1 MRFELFVA
9 LRYLLARRQQTFI
22 SVISLISVLGV
33 ALGVAALIVVL
44 GVMNGFSTDLREKIL
59 GVNAHL
65 VVGHVQGS
73 FGDYRDMA
81 AEISDLPDIKGVMP
95 FLYSEVMVSSPRG
108 VKGSVLRGIDPTAAQ
123 GVLSL
128 KENMVQGSVEAL
140 TEARDFPGVLIGK
153 EMALRLGLTVDST
166 LNLLSPSGSKSAAGF
181 SPEVRTAEV
190 VGIFD
195 TGMFEYDSS
204 LAYVDLKTAQDL
216 LGFSGDKVNGL
227 EVRLG
232 DVYAA
237 KKVADAVEE
246 RLGGYPF
253 YARDWMEMN
262 ENLFSALQLEK
273 TAMFVILVMIVLV
286 GSFSII
292 TTLVM
297 LVMEKTRD
305 IAILISM
312 GARPE
317 NIKRIFMLQGTII
330 GAVGTSLGYVL
341 GLGISMLLKRYQF
354 IELPKDVYYLDRLP
368 VRLEWLDMSLIGIA
382 AMALCFLAT
391 LYPAS
396 QAANLQ
402 PAEALRY
409 E

>member
-1 MRFELFVA
+1 
-9 LRYLLARRQQTFI
+9 
-22 SVISLISVLGV
+22 
-33 ALGVAALIVVL
+33 
-44 GVMNGFSTDLREKIL
+44 
-59 GVNAHL
+59 
-65 VVGHVQGS
+65 
-73 FGDYRDMA
+73 
-81 AEISDLPDIKGVMP
+81 
-95 FLYSEVMVSSPRG
+95 
-108 VKGSVLRGIDPTAAQ
+108 Q

-140 TEARDFPGVLIGK
+140 TESRDFPGVLIGK

-181 SPEVRTAEV
+181 SPEVRTVEV

-237 KKVADAVEE
+237 KGVADAVEE